1 MGRASVQAVATSRP
15 EQPVEPSVPI
25 ESIVQAKRRPRLRR
39 PLRIALAGAVIA
51 LFVAGA
57 GLLARPDDARAPLV
71 DAAVAGRE
79 HAQAAKQAESARL
92 RLLRHLEL
100 AGIAARRVGPPE
112 RETRNAARLRR
123 PAVLPSERAIALD
136 TYLQALGSGTILI
149 GLDASREQLQQQVL
163 SDRRVSIYP
172 AGRGDVASGKLD
184 VRILAIIEYLAQAEG
199 SVSVSCL
206 ISGHSLYVHGR
217 PGVISAHIYGRAID
231 ISAVGGVPILGHQ
244 GPGSVTEQ
252 TIRQILALPDSV
264 EPAQVISLM
273 TLGGPSFA
281 LPDHYNHIHVGY

>member
-15 EQPVEPSVPI
+15 EQPVEPPVPI

-163 SDRRVSIYP
+163 SDRRVSIYS
-172 AGRGDVASGKLD
+172 AGRADVASGKLD